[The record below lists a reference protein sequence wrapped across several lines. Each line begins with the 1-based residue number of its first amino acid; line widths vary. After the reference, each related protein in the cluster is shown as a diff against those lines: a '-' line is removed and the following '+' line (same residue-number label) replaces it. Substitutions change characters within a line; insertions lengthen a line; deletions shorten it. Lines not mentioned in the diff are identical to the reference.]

1 MSVNPAT
8 VENLRDMASRERKLN
23 LAQRRL
29 NLSVAWL
36 RIFDTCVSSSNDPN
50 AALEAIWAQEVARQV
65 YFSMAGVYRVDGGV
79 AQPLAVVGPSALR
92 RLPELALDLEALLRQ
107 PAGVSLDDEPFP
119 FVKGFAIH
127 KGAWCLLDK
136 PGGGLRLF
144 LAGHA
149 ERAARF
155 ADLPHA
161 EALDYLRMT
170 GQSVL
175 LLAEQKESRRR
186 LLREHLELSRVHREL
201 RARDDELRRNNALLE
216 ERSGELESALD
227 RLQRAQ
233 QDRVHT
239 ERLTAIGQLAAG
251 VAHEVNNPASFV
263 LSDLEELEEIVAREL
278 EGDAKARGEAL
289 VTEALQG
296 LNHIIGIIREL
307 GRFSRQREVG
317 VTNLEVN
324 ELALTVVRLAGAHIK
339 HTATVDLEL
348 DADLRAR
355 GDHQQI
361 VQILLNL
368 LINAAQAFPDENV
381 ARNRVPVRG
390 WRDAVHQRVVIEV
403 ADNAGGIPEDI
414 AASIFEPFFTTKS
427 STGPNSGG
435 TGLGL
440 SIGADLARR
449 NGGALSLART
459 GPEGSAFE
467 LTLPMALS
475 DFLSNPVET
484 GLRALPIGEPVA
496 NRRLKV
502 LLVDDDPRV
511 MRAHRRKLDPQFEV
525 DEAVGGMQGLAKLL
539 GAEHYDAVVCDL
551 MMPDLHGLELRE
563 RVLAERPEYE
573 QRLILVS
580 GGVARER
587 DRETIERLGLAVVR
601 KPVKPEALIER
612 IYGVAGGAGGGG
624 GGGGGG
630 PGGGRG
636 AGAGGGGAGYAGGA
650 ARAHFRWGAPRGL
663 LAAPAAGA
671 PSARQGPLRGGWGGF
686 AAGLPSTS
694 PTSAPLRD
702 RVLRASP
709 TSAPLR
715 DRVLRTSPTSAPL
728 RDRFSAPHS
737 PPRLAPR
744 AAPGCPGTSLTRSAA
759 RGALLGLGASP
770 APSRRGG
777 TR

>member
-8 VENLRDMASRERKLN
+8 VENLRDIASRERKLN

-79 AQPLAVVGPSALR
+79 ARPLAVVGPSALR
-92 RLPELALDLEALLRQ
+92 RLPELELDLEALLQQ
-107 PAGVSLDDEPFP
+107 PAGLSLDDGAFP

-216 ERSGELESALD
+216 ERSAELESALD

-278 EGDAKARGEAL
+278 DGEAKARGEAL

-317 VTNLEVN
+317 MTNLDVN

-339 HTATVDLEL
+339 HTAKVSLEL
-348 DADLRAR
+348 DANLRAR

-368 LINAAQAFPDENV
+368 LINAAQAFRDENV
-381 ARNRVPVRG
+381 ERNRVTVRG
-390 WRDAVHQRVVIEV
+390 WRDAVQQRVVIEV
-403 ADNAGGIPEDI
+403 VDNAGGVPEDI

-427 STGPNSGG
+427 SAGPTSGG

-449 NGGALSLART
+449 NGGSLSLART
-459 GPEGSAFE
+459 GPGGSTFE

-475 DFLSNPVET
+475 DFLATPVET
-484 GLRALPIGEPVA
+484 GLRALPVGEPVT
-496 NRRLKV
+496 NERLRV
-502 LLVDDDPRV
+502 LLVDDDPRIV
-511 MRAHRRKLDPQFEV
+511 RAHRRKLDPQFEV
-525 DEAVGGMQGLAKLL
+525 EEAIGGMQGLAKLL
-539 GAEHYDAVVCDL
+539 GPEHYDAVVCDL
-551 MMPDLHGLELRE
+551 MMPDLNGLELRE

-573 QRLILVS
+573 RRLILVS

-612 IYGVAGGAGGGG
+612 IYGVA
-624 GGGGGG
+624 
-630 PGGGRG
+630 
-636 AGAGGGGAGYAGGA
+636 
-650 ARAHFRWGAPRGL
+650 
-663 LAAPAAGA
+663 
-671 PSARQGPLRGGWGGF
+671 
-686 AAGLPSTS
+686 
-694 PTSAPLRD
+694 
-702 RVLRASP
+702 
-709 TSAPLR
+709 
-715 DRVLRTSPTSAPL
+715 
-728 RDRFSAPHS
+728 
-737 PPRLAPR
+737 
-744 AAPGCPGTSLTRSAA
+744 RSA
-759 RGALLGLGASP
+759 S
-770 APSRRGG
+770 S
-777 TR
+777 